1 MEFTIGKMAELHG
14 ISRQTL
20 IYYDKIG
27 LFRPTRVD
35 DSGAR
40 YYDSSQLP
48 FLREICFLKEQNVPL
63 KEIRKNMESRNRDS
77 AMLLLKSQIEEIQI
91 QQDALERTRQALLS
105 RLSFYQKA
113 DCDLL
118 QGDSLLVEHLEKRR
132 AVFVKWPQEDMTVD
146 LLHMCYVRGW
156 EKLRQAGLNMDK
168 GFGAVMRRSSLE
180 ADQPL
185 NRAGSLFF
193 IPENAPPVDGE
204 IVIPEGDYL
213 CMFRCGM
220 PYKLNPVY
228 EFWSL
233 IARRQIKTSGDL
245 ISVCLLDTTF
255 HSEHLKEDLCQLQI
269 MLA

>member
-1 MEFTIGKMAELHG
+1 MEFSIGKMAELHG

-35 DSGAR
+35 ESGAR
-40 YYDSSQLP
+40 YYDSAQMP

-63 KEIRKNMESRNRDS
+63 KEIHKNMESRNRDS
-77 AMLLLKSQIEEIQI
+77 AMLLLKSQIEEIQS
-91 QQDALERTRQALLS
+91 QQEALERTRQALLN
-105 RLSFYQKA
+105 RLSSYEKA
-113 DCDLL
+113 DWNLL
-118 QGDSLLVEHLEKRR
+118 RGDSLLVEHLEPRR

-180 ADQPL
+180 TEQPL
-185 NRAGSLFF
+185 RNAGSLFF
-193 IPENAPPVDGE
+193 IPGDAPSIDGE
-204 IVIPEGDYL
+204 IAIPEGDYL

-228 EFWSL
+228 EFWSTL
-233 IARRQIKTSGDL
+233 HRRQIKTAGDL
-245 ISVCLLDTTF
+245 YSVCILDTTF
-255 HSEHLKEDLCQLQI
+255 HSERMKEDLCQLQI
-269 MLA
+269 RLA